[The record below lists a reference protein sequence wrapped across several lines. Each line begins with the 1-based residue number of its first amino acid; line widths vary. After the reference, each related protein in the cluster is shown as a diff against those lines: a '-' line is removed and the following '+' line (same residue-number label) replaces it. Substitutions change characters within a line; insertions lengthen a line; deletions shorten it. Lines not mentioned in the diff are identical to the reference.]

1 MKSFPLNIA
10 HRGASSLAPENTLES
25 FKKAIDLKCD
35 GIELDVHM
43 TKDNELIVIHD
54 EFLDRTTNGYGSVK
68 NLTLKEIK
76 KLDAGSH
83 FSNKFKGVKIPTLK
97 EALDLIVPANIL
109 LDLEIKQWEPEIEKN
124 VIEMIKDY
132 NYEKKTI
139 ITSFNPMS
147 VLKCK
152 KLCKDIKTGLLV
164 FFLQTNPLEMKKNL
178 KIDYLCMDV
187 NYVKLFS
194 QNNINTFKKN
204 NLKILT
210 FTVNRKDDM
219 VYMIKHN
226 IDGIITN
233 KPQLLNLLKYNP
245 FTFMKFK

>member
-1 MKSFPLNIA
+1 MKNFPLNIA

-25 FKKAIDLKCD
+25 FKKAIELKCD

-43 TKDNELIVIHD
+43 TKDNQLVVIHD
-54 EFLDRTTNGYGSVK
+54 EFLDRTTNGTGSVR
-68 NLTLKEIK
+68 NLTLNEIK

-83 FSNKFKGVKIPTLK
+83 FSNKFKDSKIPTLK
-97 EALDLIVPANIL
+97 EALDLI
-109 LDLEIKQWEPEIEKN
+109 IKQWEPGIEKN
-124 VIEMIKDY
+124 VITMIQNY

-152 KLCKDIKTGLLV
+152 EICKDIKTGLLV
-164 FFLQTNPLEMKKNL
+164 FFLQNNPLDMKKKL

-187 NYVKLFS
+187 NYIKLLS
-194 QNNINTFKKN
+194 QNNIDTLKKN

-210 FTVNRKDDM
+210 FTVDRKDDM
-219 VYMIKHN
+219 AYMIKHKV
-226 IDGIITN
+226 DGIITN
-233 KPQLLNLLKYNP
+233 KPQLLNLFKYNP
-245 FTFMKFK
+245 FNFIKFK